1 MTPKPA
7 TKIKNFF
14 QPDYKLRLTLAVIG
28 LFILLFA
35 AARLA
40 LLLCYPSRFE
50 DIDLWVKISSFFS
63 GLRFDL
69 SITAVFLAAPLFFL
83 NIPVK
88 NKYYN
93 AFWLALTGFLFFAFA
108 VYSYADLLYFPEVN
122 RHISDELLHLN
133 NDWGFLINY
142 VLQVRNFV
150 FLLIAA
156 SVSALIVVLVLKYY
170 KRHSSFKRPLWK
182 DIVKLL
188 LIAGFAV
195 LFIRGKIDGKA
206 IGIADIYDYAKTP
219 AQASLVGNAPFIAF
233 HILRKGSASLDK
245 NNFPAEKAVEN
256 VKALLFKSGE
266 ESFDPAYPLM
276 RRPAS
281 APNPQKINFVIV
293 LFEGWIPAYIDAMSG
308 AKTGATPVF
317 DDIIKNGVLFTN
329 AYSVGARSI
338 LGFAGAF
345 ASVPLIPDL
354 PVFGYGLEL
363 TEFSPLFEAFKKA
376 GYYTFYAQTSLRHS
390 FRMCSLASYLGA
402 EETFGWEDMP
412 MLLDYLEEPFYGYD
426 YEAYML
432 AADKIKKRGKN
443 NFLAAVFTGT
453 THEPFAKTQERFYK
467 FTSGSWDDEYRNTLY
482 YADWALGEFLNK
494 AKEDGW
500 FDDTVFV
507 FVSDH
512 SLKEKRDSLYE
523 KFNIPL
529 VFYAPKLLKP
539 ARIDYV
545 ASQLDIAPTLY
556 ALAGLNYPYTA
567 FGRDLFDA
575 SHPEKRAAFVSEGI
589 NIGLI
594 TKDGAIRH
602 NRGKILSAEAKN
614 DKFDKAKAEE
624 TLLSLDKAALTLIS
638 SNKWFKNGK

>member
-1 MTPKPA
+1 MTAKTA
-7 TKIKNFF
+7 NKLKKFF
-14 QPDYKLRLTLAVIG
+14 QPDYKLRLSFMILG

-40 LLLCYPSRFE
+40 LLLCYPSRLA
-50 DIDLWVKISSFFS
+50 DIGLGVKILSFFS

-69 SITAVFLAAPLFFL
+69 SVIAVFLAGPLFFF
-83 NIPVK
+83 NFPVK

-93 AFWLALTGFLFFAFA
+93 GFWLAAAGFVFFAFA
-108 VYSYADLLYFPEVN
+108 VYFYADLIYFPEVN
-122 RHISDELLHLN
+122 RHISDELLHIN
-133 NDWGFLINY
+133 NDWGFLMNY
-142 VLQVRNFV
+142 VLQIGNLI
-150 FLLIAA
+150 FLLFAA
-156 SVSALIVVLVLKYY
+156 ALSFCASAFAFKYY
-170 KRHSSFKRPLWK
+170 KKYADYKRPLWK
-182 DIVKLL
+182 DIIKLL
-188 LIAGFAV
+188 LIGGFTV

-245 NNFPAEKAVEN
+245 NDFPVREAVQNAKAFFFKSDEKA
-256 VKALLFKSGE
+256 LDDS
-266 ESFDPAYPLM
+266 YPLM
-276 RRPAS
+276 RQTLSPA
-281 APNPQKINFVIV
+281 KRKEINFVIV

-308 AKTGATPVF
+308 QKTGATPVF

-338 LGFAGAF
+338 LGFAGVF
-345 ASVPLIPDL
+345 ASIPLIPDL

-363 TEFSPLFEAFKKA
+363 TEFSPLFAAFKKA
-376 GYYTFYAQTSLRHS
+376 GYHTLYAQTSLRHS

-412 MLLDYLEEPFYGYD
+412 MLMDYREEAPYGYD
-426 YEAYML
+426 YEAYMFV
-432 AADKIKKRGKN
+432 ADKIKNREEKH
-443 NFLAAVFTGT
+443 FLAALFTGI
-453 THEPFAKTQERFYK
+453 THEPFTKTQERFYK
-467 FTSGSWDDEYRNTLY
+467 FKSGSWDDEYRNTLY
-482 YADWALGEFLNK
+482 YADWALGEFLKK

-500 FDDTVFV
+500 FDDTVFI

-539 ARIDYV
+539 AKIDYV

-556 ALAGLNYPYTA
+556 ALAGLDYPYTA

-575 SHPEKRAAFVSEGI
+575 ENPGKRAAFVSEGI

-594 TKDGAIRH
+594 SKDGAIRH
-602 NRGKILSAEAKN
+602 SRGKILSAESKTEN
-614 DKFDKAKAEE
+614 FDKAEAEK
-624 TLLSLDKAALTLIS
+624 TLLSLDKTALTLIS